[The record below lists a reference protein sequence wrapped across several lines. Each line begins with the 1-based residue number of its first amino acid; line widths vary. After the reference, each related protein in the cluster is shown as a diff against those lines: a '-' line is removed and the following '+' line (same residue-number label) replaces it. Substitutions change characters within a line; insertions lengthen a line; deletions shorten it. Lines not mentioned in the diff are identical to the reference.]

1 MQSAT
6 RLLTDLRST
15 SSTTILPYA
24 EDTVRAVLNDIVGL
38 SQGIEARLSGAEGG
52 DASTHALTVVQNFT
66 LRRHKRCLIVY
77 HSARCARVEAL
88 RWNTGAVLPPAARDN
103 LCSSE
108 VDYFKAYSEAVSRY
122 LDKAGLDL
130 TAVRA
135 LARRGA
141 GAGWGGAAARGA
153 PTLAPPNRR
162 RGLPPRPLPWA
173 RARAQPLTHCP
184 LPPTLPSLPTHARRA
199 EPQAAKA
206 GPHPGAGHPG
216 LRGGANR
223 VRPAHREPRRNA
235 LYEPRGGGA
244 AGAPGADGAAKR
256 IDSVCLNMK
265 KGTTKLLQTL
275 R

>member
-141 GAGWGGAAARGA
+141 GAGWGGGRPLAAHPRLPRPTAAAA
-153 PTLAPPNRR
+153 S
-162 RGLPPRPLPWA
+162 RPARCPGRA
-173 RARAQPLTHCP
+173 RARNRSRIAPCH
-184 LPPTLPSLPTHARRA
+184 PPSPPSPRTHAAQSLKPPKLDRIPVLAIQDCGVVQTASGPRTVSRGETHFMSRA
-199 EPQAAKA
+199 EVEPLVRQ
-206 GPHPGAGHPG
+206 G
-216 LRGGANR
+216 LM
-223 VRPAHREPRRNA
+223 VQLSE
-235 LYEPRGGGA
+235 
-244 AGAPGADGAAKR
+244 
-256 IDSVCLNMK
+256 
-265 KGTTKLLQTL
+265 
-275 R
+275 